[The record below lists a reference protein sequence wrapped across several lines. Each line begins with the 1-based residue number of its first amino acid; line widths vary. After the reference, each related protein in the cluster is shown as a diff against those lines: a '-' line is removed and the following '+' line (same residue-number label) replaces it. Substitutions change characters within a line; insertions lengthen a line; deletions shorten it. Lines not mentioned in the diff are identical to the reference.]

1 MQSCKIFVRTYQAQT
16 KYFLFYCKYF
26 KIRKKSVATFL
37 TYWPKKNRPQA
48 KEKLK
53 LKCQVLQYPQVKL
66 RCTPKTLNFYC
77 PTKGDICIKNK

>member
-1 MQSCKIFVRTYQAQT
+1 
-16 KYFLFYCKYF
+16 
-26 KIRKKSVATFL
+26 L
-37 TYWPKKNRPQA
+37 TYWPKKNPPQA

-77 PTKGDICIKNK
+77 PTKGDICIKNKWTRGKCTTSGEKTGGRGLKTEKHN